1 MGDPA
6 RTIPADDT
14 GPRPAAKVIHWNGR
28 DLPAELP
35 ELPPGQYQ
43 LVAVPVGLDHQPGD
57 EALTDATLDEVGAWL
72 DGKAV
77 CPWPR

>member
-1 MGDPA
+1 MGGSTKRLDLLDRAVCHFGLTSPA
-6 RTIPADDT
+6 SLRGSPR
-14 GPRPAAKVIHWNGR
+14 GPKR
-28 DLPAELP
+28 
-35 ELPPGQYQ
+35 GQIR

-72 DGKAV
+72 DGKAG